1 MIFADKGRSGW
12 IPVLLAQEGGK
23 GKSPE
28 RDMDKMIRELY
39 GSMLQETGG
48 MDRISRETKEEVVNL
63 LSGEEKKMGE
73 EEYAK
78 YKDAAFY
85 IACAAEE
92 NGFVKGFK
100 YAFRLFAECVR
111 E

>member
-1 MIFADKGRSGW
+1 
-12 IPVLLAQEGGK
+12 
-23 GKSPE
+23 
-28 RDMDKMIRELY
+28 MDKMIRELY
-39 GSMLQETGG
+39 GSMLQETGSV
-48 MDRISRETKEEVVNL
+48 DRISRETKEEIMNL
-63 LSGEEKKMGE
+63 LSGEEKEMGK

-78 YKDAAFY
+78 YRDFALY

-100 YAFRLFAECVR
+100 YAFRLFAECMQ

>member
-1 MIFADKGRSGW
+1 
-12 IPVLLAQEGGK
+12 
-23 GKSPE
+23 
-28 RDMDKMIRELY
+28 MDKMIRELY
-39 GSMLQETGG
+39 GSMLQENG
-48 MDRISRETKEEVVNL
+48 DKERISRETKEEVVNL
-63 LSGEEKKMGE
+63 LSGEEKEMGK

-78 YKDAAFY
+78 YKDFAFY

-100 YAFRLFAECVR
+100 YAFRLFAECMR